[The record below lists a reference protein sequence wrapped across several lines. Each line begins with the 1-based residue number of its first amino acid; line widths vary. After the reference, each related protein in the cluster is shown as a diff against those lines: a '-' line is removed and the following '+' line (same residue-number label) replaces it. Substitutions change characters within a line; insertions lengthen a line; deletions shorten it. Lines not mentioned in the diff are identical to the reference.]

1 MDVDTLE
8 LDPRLRH
15 AAGFLGQTP
24 LMLIDGELVP
34 AVSGKTFAVY
44 NPATGAVIANVP
56 EADKK
61 DVDIAVAAARR
72 AFPDARVE
80 PIGTSARVGGSQ
92 SCEVEAMEGYAVLR
106 AAALAGVPAVDLP
119 LRAA

>member
-44 NPATGAVIANVP
+44 NPATGLSSP
-56 EADKK
+56 MSL
-61 DVDIAVAAARR
+61 
-72 AFPDARVE
+72 E
-80 PIGTSARVGGSQ
+80 PTKRMSI
-92 SCEVEAMEGYAVLR
+92 
-106 AAALAGVPAVDLP
+106 
-119 LRAA
+119 

>member
-56 EADKK
+56 EADKRMS
-61 DVDIAVAAARR
+61 I
-72 AFPDARVE
+72 
-80 PIGTSARVGGSQ
+80 SQ
-92 SCEVEAMEGYAVLR
+92 SRPHGAPSMKG
-106 AAALAGVPAVDLP
+106 AGARSVRRSAG
-119 LRAA
+119 ACCGSSAT